1 MLSQIMAYW
10 VGRNKI
16 IVNVL
21 VMGEQLANG
30 KGDRDIEGL
39 VKSSYASCGKHKFS
53 AFNAIQ

>member
-1 MLSQIMAYW
+1 MVYW

>member
-1 MLSQIMAYW
+1 MLSRIMVYW
-10 VGRNKI
+10 VGKNKI

-39 VKSSYASCGKHKFS
+39 VKSSSASCRKHKFS